1 MKIFNPILNLFDKF
15 LKFLKTDRNT
25 FVTYVLLLITVFL
38 LVDRCTELLLM
49 IFTGV
54 AYSYWGPIAYAA
66 AYLVIIFAFNIAF
79 SSKYVASDDDKVS
92 WLLVYCICLYILT
105 ICMLSEWL
113 NKLIWIGLLSLP
125 NYTTIGTEFAYLIK
139 PALSSIALAIPLGTF
154 SGFFHKMYNSVN
166 DSQIVRDS
174 ISDYNGISLAD
185 NNNGWGSYT
194 DQIILGPDKEHGKT
208 IRLSEK
214 RRFEST
220 LVVGVSGS
228 GKTTLIF
235 EPWIAQDIAKKF
247 FYKQQSKTL
256 AYSALKAG
264 IASLDAPY
272 DNDYINQ
279 NFSLN
284 MIKPADNKSSIFK
297 SYFKN
302 LIYAESGNKLI
313 FRDLGLTYLAP
324 DNETIEKIKSVCD
337 NYGMHYNL
345 IDPQE
350 SNSLGLNPFIFDD
363 PLQTSICITSILNA
377 FRGIHTEEHYKVTRS
392 NQIIENL
399 SILLKVAYPLIN
411 DDKLPNLDDM
421 MKLLNNFSLV
431 EKMCKILENDVDL
444 AKKYEQ
450 ELAFFRRNFYHDSS
464 HLEEMKELASI
475 PLAELDS
482 LLKYPGVK
490 NILCNRNHNINYDDV
505 LENGDIILVSTRR
518 GDLGQN
524 AHRTFG
530 LFFLLLMQYSV
541 LRRPGNEN
549 SRIPHFL
556 YIDEFHDFICP
567 QTEEIFTV
575 YRKYKIGTVISAQ
588 SLEQLKTKPNE
599 ELGTSPVVSNCS
611 NKIVFGNNS
620 PAENEWW
627 SKAIGDEKKWR
638 NNGQSF
644 DESKDKYDPKANWK
658 YGPGTRYAPG
668 KIQSMKFKQAAFI
681 LKDIKGKM
689 ENGLIN
695 LDFMPEKYK
704 QKQKVK
710 DYNFTKFTSGITEQ
724 NVPSSKSRVI
734 SPYGM
739 HKSSTNNTDDEN
751 NPIKLD
757 DKDIKFMNTTDSAVN
772 YNNSNNKN
780 KKS

>member
-1 MKIFNPILNLFDKF
+1 
-15 LKFLKTDRNT
+15 
-25 FVTYVLLLITVFL
+25 
-38 LVDRCTELLLM
+38 M

-92 WLLVYCICLYILT
+92 WFLVYCICLYILT
-105 ICMLSEWL
+105 ICMLSEWI

-125 NYTTIGTEFAYLIK
+125 NYATIGTEFAYLIR

-154 SGFFHKMYNSVN
+154 GGFFHKMYNSVN

-185 NNNGWGSYT
+185 TKVGWGSYT
-194 DQIILGPDKEHGKT
+194 DQIIIGPDKEHGKT
-208 IRLSEK
+208 IKLSEK

-220 LVVGVSGS
+220 LVCGVSGS

-264 IASLDAPY
+264 IAALDAPY

-284 MIKPADNKSSIFK
+284 MIKPADNKTNLFK

-431 EKMCKILENDVDL
+431 EKMCKILEKDD
-444 AKKYEQ
+444 
-450 ELAFFRRNFYHDSS
+450 ELANKYQMELAYFRRTFFANSNKLHSY
-464 HLEEMKELASI
+464 I
-475 PLAELDS
+475 Q
-482 LLKYPGVK
+482 
-490 NILCNRNHNINYDDV
+490 INYNF
-505 LENGDIILVSTRR
+505 L
-518 GDLGQN
+518 QN
-524 AHRTFG
+524 
-530 LFFLLLMQYSV
+530 Q
-541 LRRPGNEN
+541 
-549 SRIPHFL
+549 
-556 YIDEFHDFICP
+556 
-567 QTEEIFTV
+567 
-575 YRKYKIGTVISAQ
+575 
-588 SLEQLKTKPNE
+588 
-599 ELGTSPVVSNCS
+599 
-611 NKIVFGNNS
+611 
-620 PAENEWW
+620 
-627 SKAIGDEKKWR
+627 
-638 NNGQSF
+638 
-644 DESKDKYDPKANWK
+644 
-658 YGPGTRYAPG
+658 
-668 KIQSMKFKQAAFI
+668 
-681 LKDIKGKM
+681 
-689 ENGLIN
+689 
-695 LDFMPEKYK
+695 
-704 QKQKVK
+704 
-710 DYNFTKFTSGITEQ
+710 
-724 NVPSSKSRVI
+724 
-734 SPYGM
+734 
-739 HKSSTNNTDDEN
+739 
-751 NPIKLD
+751 
-757 DKDIKFMNTTDSAVN
+757 
-772 YNNSNNKN
+772 
-780 KKS
+780 

>member
-1 MKIFNPILNLFDKF
+1 MKLFNPIVSLIDKF

-25 FVTYVLLLITVFL
+25 FATYILLLVTVFI

-54 AYSYWGPIAYAA
+54 AYSYWGPIAYTG
-66 AYLVIIFAFNIAF
+66 AYLVIIFAFNFAF
-79 SSKYVASDDDKVS
+79 GSKYVASDDDKVS
-92 WLLVYCICLYILT
+92 WFLVYCICLYILT
-105 ICMLSEWL
+105 ICMLSEWI

-125 NYTTIGTEFAYLIK
+125 NYSTIGTEFAYLIK

-154 SGFFHKMYNSVN
+154 SGFFHKMYNNVN
-166 DSQIVRDS
+166 DSVIVRDS

-185 NNNGWGSYT
+185 SSVGWGSYT
-194 DQIILGPDKEHGKT
+194 DQIIIGPDKEHGKT
-208 IRLSEK
+208 IKLSEK

-220 LVVGVSGS
+220 LVCGVSGS

-279 NFSLN
+279 HFTLN
-284 MIKPADNKSSIFK
+284 MIKPADNKTNIFK

-302 LIYAESGNKLI
+302 LIYAETGSKLI

-421 MKLLNNFSLV
+421 MKLLNNFTLV
-431 EKMCKILENDVDL
+431 EKMCKILENDQDL
-444 AKKYEQ
+444 AKRYEQ
-450 ELAFFRRNFYHDSS
+450 ELEFFRRNFYQGSS
-464 HLEEMKELASI
+464 HIEEMKELASI

-490 NILCNRNHNINYDDV
+490 TILCNRNHNINYDDV
-505 LENGDIILVSTRR
+505 LKNGDITLVSTRR

-588 SLEQLKTKPNE
+588 SLEQLKTKPTE

-627 SKAIGDEKKWR
+627 SKEIGDEKKWR

-658 YGPGTRYAPG
+658 YGPATRYAPG
-668 KIQSMKFKQAAFI
+668 KIQSMKFKQAAFKI
-681 LKDIKGKM
+681 KDIKGKM
-689 ENGLIN
+689 ENGLVT
-695 LDFMPEKYK
+695 LDFLPEKYK

-710 DYNFTKFTSGITEQ
+710 DYNFTKFTSGITET
-724 NVPSSKSRVI
+724 NAPSSKSRII

-757 DKDIKFMNTTDSAVN
+757 EKDVKFMNTSDSAVN
-772 YNNSNNKN
+772 YNTNSNKN